1 MMIQNAPEG
10 QARFISMMSE
20 HNELCGQFIQAF
32 GNDRFEKPDPFEE
45 TVFVISNHDRGWER
59 FDANPVLDPKSG
71 FPTGVGGAKGP
82 GGAATTQLSP
92 DFNEERGPYCG
103 LLASMHTWGLYND
116 RYGYSDFRV
125 RQGGSLSVPIS
136 DEMMDETNEILV
148 GEIERQEKLKRQ
160 LQENPATAP
169 WIEEK
174 ALLRNYKL
182 LQFCDT
188 LALYFNLRHQSD
200 REIEI
205 FTHVP
210 ETIHKETSVT
220 VSPLGENYYSF
231 QPFPFFGNKLEVRC
245 KGRYMAPISQE
256 DVPDDL
262 GAYISGLPLEEQV
275 FIFVSKN

>member
-32 GNDRFEKPDPFEE
+32 GNDRFEKADPFEE
-45 TVFVISNHDRGWER
+45 TVFVICNLDRGWKQ

-82 GGAATTQLSP
+82 GGAATTHLSP
-92 DFNEERGPYCG
+92 DFNEKKDPYCG

-116 RYGYSDFRV
+116 RYGFSDFRV
-125 RQGGSLSVPIS
+125 RKGGSLSVPIS
-136 DEMMDETNEILV
+136 EEMKDETNEILA
-148 GEIERQEKLKRQ
+148 GEIERQERLKEQ
-160 LQENPATAP
+160 LLENSATAP
-169 WIEEK
+169 WVEEK

-188 LALYFNLRHQSD
+188 LALYFNLRHHSD
-200 REIEI
+200 REKEV

-210 ETIHKETSVT
+210 ETIYKDASVT
-220 VSPLGENYYSF
+220 VSPKGGDYYSF
-231 QPFPFFGNKLEVRC
+231 EPFPFFGDKLQVKC
-245 KGRYMAPISQE
+245 KGRYISAISKE
-256 DVPDDL
+256 NTPEDL
-262 GAYISGLPLEEQV
+262 GAYILELPLEEQV
-275 FIFVSKN
+275 FNFVSEN